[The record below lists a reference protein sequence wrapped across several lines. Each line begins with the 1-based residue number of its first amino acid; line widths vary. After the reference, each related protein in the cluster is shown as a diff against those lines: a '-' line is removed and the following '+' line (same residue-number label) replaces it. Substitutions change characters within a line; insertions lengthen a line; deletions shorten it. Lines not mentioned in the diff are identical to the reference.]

1 MIRGIGLRS
10 ATSINVITMIGIGP
24 LITIPLVIA
33 QLHGGVALVA
43 WIVGGVIALCD
54 GLVYAELA
62 TLYPGSGG
70 TYLFLRETFGRHRWG
85 RLLAFLFAWQVVL
98 STPLTIATGYIGFAH
113 YAGYFWTPLASN
125 ALLQGIV
132 AASVAI
138 VTLVLLYRPINVVG
152 AVGVALGG
160 VAVATLAAIVVAA
173 APHVSFARA
182 FSTEPHAGVIATLAA
197 GLGPALV
204 ITLYDYSGYGS
215 SCSLGDEVRSPVR
228 VLPASILLSIAVV
241 GFLYIALQIG
251 VLGVIP
257 WRELV
262 PATPK
267 GPMPDIANFVGS
279 NLVERVWGMW
289 PARAITL
296 AVLVTAFASTF
307 GGLLGASR
315 IPYAAAV
322 DGVFLGPFARLHRRG
337 RFPSVSLLVLGLLT
351 IPPCFLQLGDV
362 IGALTA
368 GLTLVQP
375 LGQIVALCALRGR
388 GVRAPY
394 RMWLFPLPA
403 LIAFVGWAYIFIS
416 SGKSAIAYGL
426 LTLGAGAIV
435 YVWRA
440 RRAAEWPFPVK
451 ATTLGCA
458 VLGFATFALRPAAAW
473 AQTPAWGGSAIVQR
487 DGGAVFEV
495 AGRPFFVYGAAF
507 FYERLPRETWRSSL
521 FALRYGLGINTLD
534 LYVPWN
540 WHELADGDFDFDGRT
555 NPRRDLREVLRLA
568 RAFDFK
574 IVLRPGP
581 VVRNEWRNGGYPAWL
596 LQRPPYGMPLRDVL
610 EGRYPATATL
620 QNAHSDDAAA
630 QWMRNATHLTYAKR
644 WLERVLHEFAPVAGE
659 VLAVALDDDQG
670 AYIDNATWPAPHLV
684 AYLDWLRATVHGV
697 TGPRVPVFINTYEMK
712 VTASSPV
719 WAMGNWY
726 QSDAYAIGEHDRA
739 QLEFAT
745 GLLQTRP
752 AQPLMLSEFQ
762 AGWLQ
767 QPQDVLPQAAD
778 PANTSL
784 AMHTLLGMGVRGL
797 INFPA
802 QDTMNPAG
810 WEAPFANAFYA
821 WDSALQFDAATTA
834 TPGVSGDA
842 RALGL
847 SRSFGESPRFAP
859 TAEVGD
865 LVRTFG
871 PQLASA
877 RVVPDA
883 AIAYLV
889 SAYDPATLTN
899 ADVSAVADATIA
911 AQQGCRAAGLTCELV
926 DLRYASARTLAR
938 YPLLFLPMPA
948 LARGVR
954 ATQIAASAVRRY
966 VRDGGTLLSSFSP
979 AGVAAGLHAS
989 HHRRAIENAGAATYA
1004 QDIASGSGFVT
1015 LENYDSQPQTFVH
1028 ARVRRVDGTTL
1039 ALPPIVLAPRSAL
1052 LLPLEIRLRAY
1063 GRNFAPDDRLET
1075 SSCPIRAIAQH
1086 AHNGLDITFGGGA
1099 STCTMRFRIAGRV
1112 RAYTAATDGLAHVV
1126 VSADGRF
1133 EKTTTLPEPV
1143 PARRPAF
1150 TLPVR
1155 NDLLVEEPVLKPVQ
1169 GDAAIAYA
1177 SDIYR
1182 DGYPC
1187 IVLENDVVR
1196 IIVSPSAGGRAF
1208 VFEDKA
1214 REQNAFDS
1222 VGAMRDDVAIA
1233 PPPSPT
1239 DRIARYTHQFPAGFF
1254 NRPYAATIVASG
1266 THAVVRL
1273 QYSAP
1278 DAYPDGGH
1286 FEHRLTLEPHARSFV
1301 LEASAT
1307 FDGGDA
1313 SAAAQRGRIVSSLS
1327 AGNPREPQTLR
1338 MLPENVSLPDGS
1350 LAARPAAT
1358 GDRAV
1363 ALFDGASHA
1372 LVMQA
1377 WNADTGA
1384 ERTLHPRS
1392 IDTRVTIGRALP
1404 TRITFAFE
1412 SAATLAEAQMQ
1423 LQRFA
1428 RETRRAA
1435 QGAFETARRKRLAGK
1450 WRNGLRDRL
1459 KSG

>member
-33 QLHGGVALVA
+33 HLHGSVALVA
-43 WIVGGVIALCD
+43 WIVGGLIALCD
-54 GLVYAELA
+54 GLVYAELG

-70 TYLFLRETFGRHRWG
+70 TYVFLREAFGRERWG
-85 RLLAFLFAWQVVL
+85 RLFAFLFAWQVVL

-113 YAGYFWTPLASN
+113 YAGYLWAPLASS
-125 ALLQGIV
+125 ARLQGIV
-132 AASVAI
+132 AASIAI
-138 VTLVLLYRPINVVG
+138 VTLVLLYRPIDVVG
-152 AVGVALGG
+152 ALGVALGG
-160 VAVATLAAIVVAA
+160 VAVATLAAIVIAA
-173 APHVSFARA
+173 APHVSLARA
-182 FSTEPHAGVIATLAA
+182 FSSDPHAGLIAVLAA

-204 ITLYDYSGYGS
+204 ITLYDYSGYGQ
-215 SCSLGDEVRSPVR
+215 SCTLGDEVRAPVR

-241 GFLYIALQIG
+241 GLLYIALQIG

-262 PATPK
+262 PATPN
-267 GPMPDIANFVGS
+267 GPVPDIANFVGS

-289 PARAITL
+289 PARAITI
-296 AVLVTAFASTF
+296 AVLATAFASTF

-322 DGVFLGPFARLHRRG
+322 DGVFLRPFARLHPRG
-337 RFPSVSLLVLGLLT
+337 RFPSVSLVVLGLLT

-375 LGQIVALCALRGR
+375 MGQIVALGALRAR

-394 RMWLFPLPA
+394 RMWLYPLPA
-403 LIAFVGWAYIFIS
+403 LVAFIGWAYIFIS
-416 SGKSAIAYGL
+416 SGSSAIAYGL
-426 LTLGAGAIV
+426 LTLGAGTIV
-435 YVWRA
+435 YFWRA
-440 RRAAEWPFPVK
+440 RRAAEWPFRAN
-451 ATTLGCA
+451 ATTLACLA
-458 VLGFATFALRPAAAW
+458 LGIATFALQPAAAF

-487 DGGAVFEV
+487 DGHAVFE
-495 AGRPFFVYGAAF
+495 AGGRPFFMYGAAF
-507 FYERLPRETWRSSL
+507 FYERLPRETWQSSL

-540 WHELADGDFDFDGRT
+540 WHELADGDFDFEGRT

-574 IVLRPGP
+574 IVVRPGP

-596 LQRPPYGMPLRDVL
+596 LQRPEYGMPLRDVL

-630 QWMRNATHLTYAKR
+630 QWMRNATHLVYAKR
-644 WLERVLHEFAPVAGE
+644 WLEAALHEFAPVADR
-659 VLAVALDDDQG
+659 VLAIALDDDQG
-670 AYIDNATWPAPHLV
+670 AYIDNATWPAPHLDS
-684 AYLDWLRATVHGV
+684 YLAWLRATVHGV

-752 AQPLMLSEFQ
+752 GQPLMLSEFQ

-784 AMHTLLGMGVRGL
+784 AMHTLLGMGVRG
-797 INFPA
+797 IVNFPA

-821 WDSALQFDAATTA
+821 WDAALQFDAATTA
-834 TPGVSGDA
+834 APDPAAVGAFGSRGDA
-842 RALGL
+842 
-847 SRSFGESPRFAP
+847 GESARFAP

-865 LVRTFG
+865 IVRTFG
-871 PQLASA
+871 PQLANA
-877 RVVPDA
+877 RVLADA
-883 AIAYLV
+883 AIAYLT
-889 SAYDPATLTN
+889 SAYEPATLTN
-899 ADVSAVADATIA
+899 ADVAAVADATIA
-911 AQQGCRAAGLTCELV
+911 AQQACRNASLTCELV
-926 DLRYASARTLAR
+926 DLRYASAQALAR
-938 YPLLFLPMPA
+938 YPLLFLPKPA
-948 LARGVR
+948 LARGAHLPR
-954 ATQIAASAVRRY
+954 IAESAVGRY
-966 VRDGGTLLSSFSP
+966 VAAGGTVLLSFSP
-979 AGVAAGLHAS
+979 ADIAAGLRAS
-989 HHRRAIENAGAATYA
+989 HHRPAIDGAGAATYA
-1004 QDIASGSGFVT
+1004 EDRAGGSGFVT
-1015 LENYDSQPQTFVH
+1015 LENYDAVSHRFAH
-1028 ARVRRVDGTTL
+1028 ARVHRADGMTVG
-1039 ALPPIVLAPRSAL
+1039 LPPLALAPRTAL
-1052 LLPLEIRLRAY
+1052 LLPIDVALRAY
-1063 GRNFAPDDRLET
+1063 GRHFAPEDRLET
-1075 SSCPIRAIAQH
+1075 SSCPVRALAPH
-1086 AHNGLDITFGGGA
+1086 TDAALDVKFGNVAG
-1099 STCTMRFRIAGRV
+1099 TCALRFRVRGREL
-1112 RAYTAATDGLAHVV
+1112 AYAAQTDPIAHVV
-1126 VSADGRF
+1126 VTTDGRL
-1133 EKTTTLPEPV
+1133 EKPPTLVEAARAPFPPRTLPI
-1143 PARRPAF
+1143 
-1150 TLPVR
+1150 R
-1155 NDLLVEEPVLKPVQ
+1155 NDLLVQEPPWKPVT
-1169 GDAAIAYA
+1169 GDAAIAYV

-1187 IVLENDVVR
+1187 VVLENDAIR

-1214 REQNAFDS
+1214 RRQNAFDT
-1222 VGAMRDDVAIA
+1222 VGALRDDVALA
-1233 PPPSPT
+1233 PPPSTT

-1266 THAVVRL
+1266 TRAVVRL
-1273 QYSAP
+1273 RYAAP
-1278 DAYPDGGH
+1278 DAYPHGGR
-1286 FEHRLTLEPHARSFV
+1286 FEHLVTLAPHARSFT
-1301 LEASAT
+1301 L
-1307 FDGGDA
+1307 DA
-1313 SAAAQRGRIVSSLS
+1313 SAAFEGDDPAATAQRGRVVSSLS
-1327 AGNPREPQTLR
+1327 TGNPRRPQTLR
-1338 MLPENVSLPDGS
+1338 ILPENLSLPDGS
-1350 LAARPAAT
+1350 LAAEAEST
-1358 GDRAV
+1358 SDRAV

-1377 WNADTGA
+1377 WDASA
-1384 ERTLHPRS
+1384 VAQRTLHPRS
-1392 IDTRVTIGRALP
+1392 IDTRVTIGRNRP

-1412 SAATLAEAQMQ
+1412 FASTVEDAQME
-1423 LQRFA
+1423 LLRFA
-1428 RETRRAA
+1428 HETRQTT
-1435 QGAFETARRKRLAGK
+1435 QGALGSARRKRLAGK